1 VSPRRVERRPAGEP
15 GKPRR
20 AQRRKGGPGTA
31 GAADDAARL
40 GPPQLEEW
48 PDGDWIVRQ
57 VPGAA
62 ATKLYRCPGCDQ
74 ELQPGVGHVVVWPA
88 DATSA
93 EGRRHWHNACWRR
106 RPRRPGPWP
115 QAYR

>member
-1 VSPRRVERRPAGEP
+1 VSPRRAERRPAGEP

-20 AQRRKGGPGTA
+20 AQRRKGGP
-31 GAADDAARL
+31 AAEDAARL

-48 PDGDWIVRQ
+48 PDGAWIVRQ

-74 ELQPGVGHVVVWPA
+74 ELQPGTAHVVVWPA
-88 DATSA
+88 GTNSA

-106 RPRRPGPWP
+106 RPRRPGPWT
-115 QAYR
+115 QTFR